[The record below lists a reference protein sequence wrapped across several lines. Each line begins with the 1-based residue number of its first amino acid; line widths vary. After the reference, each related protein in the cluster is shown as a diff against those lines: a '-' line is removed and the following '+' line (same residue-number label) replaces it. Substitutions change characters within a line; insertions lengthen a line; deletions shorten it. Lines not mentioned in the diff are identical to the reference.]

1 MAMKTKMKAIFI
13 VYNQS
18 QTEKVEYLFDKLD
31 IRGFTR
37 WTGLT
42 GRGSVDGP
50 PHMNT
55 HTWPEQNTASLAVME
70 DERVAAVLDG
80 IRRLD
85 EENKD
90 VGIRAFVWEV
100 SDSY

>member
-1 MAMKTKMKAIFI
+1 MKALFI
-13 VYNQS
+13 VYNQA

-37 WTGLT
+37 WTDLT

-55 HTWPEQNTASLAVME
+55 HTWPEQNTARLAVVE
-70 DERVAAVLDG
+70 DDKVDFILDG
-80 IRRLD
+80 VKRLD

-90 VGIRAFVWEV
+90 VGIRAFIWNI
-100 SDSY
+100 DAMY

>member
-1 MAMKTKMKAIFI
+1 MKAVFI
-13 VYNQS
+13 VYNQA
-18 QTEKVEYLFDKLD
+18 QTEKVEYLFEKLK

-37 WTGLT
+37 WTELT
-42 GRGSVDGP
+42 GRGSVDGS

-55 HTWPEQNTASLAVME
+55 HTWPEQNTARMAVM
-70 DERVAAVLDG
+70 DDDDVAGVLDG

-90 VGIRAFVWEV
+90 VGIRAFVWDIV
-100 SDSY
+100 DYY

>member
-1 MAMKTKMKAIFI
+1 MKAVFI
-13 VYNQS
+13 VYNQA

-37 WTGLT
+37 WTDLT
-42 GRGSVDGP
+42 GRGSVDGR

-55 HTWPEQNTASLAVME
+55 HTWPEQNTARLVVLEDDAVP
-70 DERVAAVLDG
+70 AVLEG
-80 IRRLD
+80 VRKLD

-90 VGIRAFVWEV
+90 VGIRAFVWNIEA
-100 SDSY
+100 SY

>member
-1 MAMKTKMKAIFI
+1 MKALFI
-13 VYNQS
+13 VYNQA

-37 WTGLT
+37 WTDLT

-55 HTWPEQNTASLAVME
+55 HTWPEQNTARLAVVK
-70 DERVAAVLDG
+70 DDKVDFILDG
-80 IRRLD
+80 VKRLD

-90 VGIRAFVWEV
+90 VGIRAFIWNI
-100 SDSY
+100 DAMY

>member
-1 MAMKTKMKAIFI
+1 MKAVFI
-13 VYNQS
+13 VYNQA
-18 QTEKVEYLFDKLD
+18 QTEKVEYLFEKLK

-37 WTGLT
+37 WTELT

-55 HTWPEQNTASLAVME
+55 HTWPEQNTASMSVVEDDAVS
-70 DERVAAVLDG
+70 AILDG
-80 IRRLD
+80 VRRLD

-90 VGIRAFVWEV
+90 VGIRAFVWDIV
-100 SDSY
+100 ASY

>member
-1 MAMKTKMKAIFI
+1 MKAVFI
-13 VYNQS
+13 VYNQA
-18 QTEKVEYLFDKLD
+18 QTEKVEYLFEKLK

-37 WTGLT
+37 WTDLT

-55 HTWPEQNTASLAVME
+55 HTWPEQNTARMAVME
-70 DERVAAVLDG
+70 DDVVAAVLDG
-80 IRRLD
+80 VRRLD

-90 VGIRAFVWEV
+90 VGIRAFVWNIV
-100 SDSY
+100 DYY

>member
-1 MAMKTKMKAIFI
+1 MKAIFI
-13 VYNQS
+13 VYNQAH
-18 QTEKVEYLFDKLD
+18 TEKVEYLFDKLN

-37 WTGLT
+37 WTDLT

-55 HTWPEQNTASLAVME
+55 HTWPEQNTARMAVMK
-70 DERVAAVLDG
+70 DEAIPAILDG
-80 IRRLD
+80 VKRLD

-90 VGIRAFVWEV
+90 VGMRAFVWNIE
-100 SDSY
+100 DSY

>member
-1 MAMKTKMKAIFI
+1 MKELFI
-13 VYNQS
+13 VYNQA

-37 WTGLT
+37 WTDLT

-55 HTWPEQNTASLAVME
+55 HTWPEQNTARLAVVE
-70 DERVAAVLDG
+70 DDKVDFILDG
-80 IRRLD
+80 VKRLD

-90 VGIRAFVWEV
+90 VGIRAFIWNI
-100 SDSY
+100 DAMY